1 MNLNIK
7 EKIDKLLREVNSN
20 NGLNKILE
28 KLSDQNNIGV
38 K

>member
-28 KLSDQNNIGV
+28 KLSDQNIGV